1 MERDPVIPKPR
12 AAPRWA
18 ALEAVTATL
27 GLALLLYALVQRSG
41 FDELIGLSRIRLSG
55 DEPWLVPTTL
65 LSTTLIALLPA
76 LAAALSLQ
84 RARCLRASRACFI
97 ALSSLALFL
106 SMLDLDLM
114 RSFGRHLSEVVHIA
128 LQPEGRVAG
137 GNPWQWARTIG
148 TWACLALLGSWSTV
162 LLAER
167 AAQPIARRLTPLLR
181 RAAGW
186 GLGVLAVALVPVPH
200 LMHDGWRSA
209 GLYER
214 LYGALPFDPRLG
226 VGVAQA
232 AEPVDPALRG
242 LAQRLREA
250 YKVAYPAL
258 GAGQPGSTAPLALG
272 ARPPNVILIVTESLR
287 HDVFGPELMPRLT
300 RWAERGLIASEH
312 DAGTNYS
319 QTALFNLL
327 YGRSS
332 VLYHQTL
339 DAHVPPQFCA
349 TLRASGYECAYF
361 SGHPK
366 VWLRREEFVN
376 AETMDHF
383 VHDDTGSW
391 PDWDR
396 HALDGMVRLATE
408 SPKPIFAI
416 VLLMSSHFEYR
427 YPPQYEIDRP
437 VADSDWNVTSISSLG
452 ADAETPHRNRYRNC
466 MRFIDDVVADAIQ
479 RLDPARNL
487 VVFTGDHGES
497 IHDDGR
503 YTHGYSFADIITRT
517 PFAMVGPGIEPT
529 RLQQP
534 TYHMDVLPS
543 VLHVLSGQRAPL
555 AHIQGRDWFSEPAPS
570 AALESFSDPERYVIQ
585 TQLRAEGL
593 RLRLDL
599 DARAPVVTLFGFEDP
614 LAHLLST
621 PAPSPQAQDT
631 LVRAFED
638 QMAALRR

>member
-1 MERDPVIPKPR
+1 VTRSPR
-12 AAPRWA
+12 TASRWA
-18 ALEAVTATL
+18 ALEAVTATF
-27 GLALLLYALVQRSG
+27 GLALSFHVLVQRSG
-41 FDELIGLSRIRLSG
+41 FDELIGISRIQLTG

-76 LAAALSLQ
+76 LALALALQ
-84 RARCLRASRACFI
+84 RARRPHVSRVCFI
-97 ALSSLALFL
+97 SLASLALFL

-137 GNPWQWARTIG
+137 GNPWQWARTISS
-148 TWACLALLGSWSTV
+148 WLSLAALGSWGAV
-162 LLAER
+162 LLAEHTAR
-167 AAQPIARRLTPLLR
+167 RIAERLTPLLR
-181 RAAGW
+181 RALGL
-186 GLGVLAVALVPVPH
+186 GLGVLALALVPVPH
-200 LMHDGWRSA
+200 LMHGGWRSA

-226 VGVAQA
+226 VGVAEA

-242 LAQRLREA
+242 LAKRLREA

-258 GAGQPGSTAPLALG
+258 GAGQPASTAPLALG

-300 RWAERGLIASEH
+300 RWAEQGLVATEH

-319 QTALFNLL
+319 QTALFTLL
-327 YGRSS
+327 YGRNAA
-332 VLYHQTL
+332 LYHQTL
-339 DAHVPPQFCA
+339 DAHVPPQFCV

-376 AETMDHF
+376 AQTMDRF

-396 HALDGMVRLATE
+396 RALDGMVKLVSE
-408 SPKPIFAI
+408 SQKPVFAI

-427 YPPQYEIDRP
+427 YPPEYELDRP
-437 VADSDWNVTSISSLG
+437 VADSAWNVTSVASLG
-452 ADAETPHRNRYRNC
+452 ADAEIPHRNRYRNC
-466 MRFIDDVVADAIQ
+466 MRFIDDAVSDAIE
-479 RLDPARNL
+479 RLDPVRNL

-503 YTHGYSFADIITRT
+503 YTHGYSFADIVTRT
-517 PFAMVGPGIEPT
+517 PFAMVGPGVQPAQLKE
-529 RLQQP
+529 P

-543 VLHVLSGQRAPL
+543 VFHVLSGQAPAI
-555 AHIQGRDWFSEPAPS
+555 AHIQGRDWFSELAPS
-570 AALESFSDPERYVIQ
+570 SALDAFSPPDRYVIQ

-599 DARAPVVTLFGFEDP
+599 DARAPDVTLFGFEDQ
-614 LAHLLST
+614 LAHLVST
-621 PAPSPQAQDT
+621 PALSQQQQDG
-631 LVRAFED
+631 LVRALQD
-638 QMAALRR
+638 QMLALRK